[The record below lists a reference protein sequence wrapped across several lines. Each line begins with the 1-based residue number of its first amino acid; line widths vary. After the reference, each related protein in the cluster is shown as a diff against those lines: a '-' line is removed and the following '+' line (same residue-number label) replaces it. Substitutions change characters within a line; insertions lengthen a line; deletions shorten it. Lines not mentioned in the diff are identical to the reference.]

1 MPTCNRLQHCRL
13 FANYCHVC
21 NGYRDAWQMLNTPR
35 QDKNV
40 RQVTDDIFKWFILTE
55 DVYVVIKF
63 LRILLQPVSTGTG
76 FHLAQE
82 ASRDFM
88 MTSLIDLFP
97 RYWLFV
103 WGIHRSPVNSPH
115 KGPVMRTLMFLW
127 YGSVIAVKQ
136 TFEWPVVWD
145 DMTFIWRHRNV
156 NHWCQRLPVSACLC
170 YQDSLS

>member
-1 MPTCNRLQHCRL
+1 
-13 FANYCHVC
+13 
-21 NGYRDAWQMLNTPR
+21 MLNTPR

-103 WGIHRSPVNSPH
+103 RGIHRSPVNSLT
-115 KGPVMRTLMFLW
+115 KG
-127 YGSVIAVKQ
+127 
-136 TFEWPVVWD
+136 
-145 DMTFIWRHRNV
+145 
-156 NHWCQRLPVSACLC
+156 
-170 YQDSLS
+170 